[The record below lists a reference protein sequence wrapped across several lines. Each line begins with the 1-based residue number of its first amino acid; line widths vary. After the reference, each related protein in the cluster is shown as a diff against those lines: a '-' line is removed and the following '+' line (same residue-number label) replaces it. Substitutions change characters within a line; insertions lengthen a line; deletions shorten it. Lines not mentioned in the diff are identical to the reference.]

1 MSRGYFE
8 NIAYHLK
15 STAVGMGVTIKHM
28 FQTGKGAEK
37 HALYCYQ
44 YPDEGVER
52 MREEVSERHR
62 GIHFLEPS
70 KCIMC
75 FMCSKVCPVQCIVIE
90 GVRLGKDQ
98 LLSRFTIDYSKCL
111 FCGLCT
117 EPCPSDCIH
126 HGREW
131 DYSGFSRDTLVK
143 DMLRNRV
150 YTPAAHQEYLAAHEE
165 AKIIEAEYKK
175 VAAAEKAKAAA
186 AAPKPAAA
194 PAAAAPKPAA
204 PAAPVQAAPAAAPA
218 PVAPKAAPQ
227 APAQAAPVVE
237 PPKPVPQAPAQA
249 LPVAPPP
256 APVERPKAPPVAQ
269 KTPELGART
278 EAVPIPPN
286 MPTPEQRRNTERLPQ
301 REVARPISPA
311 EKPPVQAAPAAPALD
326 VPKAPAPAK
335 PLVPEIAPEPPALGP
350 APLGLEPEL
359 SLDPEP
365 ELGPDSDESMN

>member
-15 STAVGMGVTIKHM
+15 STAVGMGVTLKHL

-37 HALYCYQ
+37 HSLYCYQ

-75 FMCSKVCPVQCIVIE
+75 LMCSKVCPVQCIVIE

-131 DYSGFSRDTLVK
+131 DYSGFSRTTLVK

-150 YTPAAHQEYLAAHEE
+150 YTPAAHEEYLAAHEE
-165 AKIIEAEYKK
+165 AKLIEAEFKK
-175 VAAAEKAKAAA
+175 IAAAEKAKAAA
-186 AAPKPAAA
+186 L
-194 PAAAAPKPAA
+194 APKPAA
-204 PAAPVQAAPAAAPA
+204 PAAAAKPATPPAVVAPAAAKPVAPAAPAPVQAAIAPVQPAPAAAPT
-218 PVAPKAAPQ
+218 PK
-227 APAQAAPVVE
+227 VE
-237 PPKPVPQAPAQA
+237 PLVVQQ
-249 LPVAPPP
+249 
-256 APVERPKAPPVAQ
+256 KA
-269 KTPELGART
+269 PELGART
-278 EAVPIPPN
+278 EAVPIPPTLA
-286 MPTPEQRRNTERLPQ
+286 TPEQRRVTEKLPQ
-301 REVARPISPA
+301 RDVPR
-311 EKPPVQAAPAAPALD
+311 PAAPQSLN
-326 VPKAPAPAK
+326 
-335 PLVPEIAPEPPALGP
+335 P
-350 APLGLEPEL
+350 APLSLEPEL
-359 SLDPEP
+359 APEP
-365 ELGPDSDESMN
+365 ELDPESDEEKLN

>member
-1 MSRGYFE
+1 YFE

-15 STAVGMGVTIKHM
+15 STAVGMGVTLKHL

-37 HALYCYQ
+37 HGIYCYQ

-75 FMCSKVCPVQCIVIE
+75 LMCSKVCPVQCIVIE

-131 DYSGFSRDTLVK
+131 DYSGFSRTTLVK

-150 YTPAAHQEYLAAHEE
+150 YTPAAHQEYLAAHDE
-165 AKIIEAEYKK
+165 AKLIEAEFKK
-175 VAAAEKAKAAA
+175 IAAAEKAKAAA
-186 AAPKPAAA
+186 AAPKPAA
-194 PAAAAPKPAA
+194 PAAAAKPAA
-204 PAAPVQAAPAAAPA
+204 PAAPAQAKAAAPVAPA
-218 PVAPKAAPQ
+218 PVQAVLAPAPK
-227 APAQAAPVVE
+227 VE
-237 PPKPVPQAPAQA
+237 PPPVVQQRA
-249 LPVAPPP
+249 
-256 APVERPKAPPVAQ
+256 
-269 KTPELGART
+269 PELGART
-278 EAVPIPPN
+278 EAVPIPPTLA
-286 MPTPEQRRNTERLPQ
+286 TPELRKNTEKLPQ
-301 REVARPISPA
+301 RDVPRPAPL
-311 EKPPVQAAPAAPALD
+311 PPVAP
-326 VPKAPAPAK
+326 PAK
-335 PLVPEIAPEPPALGP
+335 PAPSLSP
-350 APLGLEPEL
+350 APLSLEPEL
-359 SLDPEP
+359 APEP
-365 ELGPDSDESMN
+365 ELNPDADEEKLN

>member
-28 FQTGKGAEK
+28 FQTGKGADK

-75 FMCSKVCPVQCIVIE
+75 LMCSKVCPVQCIVIE

-131 DYSGFSRDTLVK
+131 DYSGFSRTTLVK

-150 YTPAAHQEYLAAHEE
+150 YTPAAHQEYLAAHDE
-165 AKIIEAEYKK
+165 AKLIEAEYKK
-175 VAAAEKAKAAA
+175 IAAAEKAKAAA
-186 AAPKPAAA
+186 AAPKPATPATPVAA
-194 PAAAAPKPAA
+194 KPAAAPVAVKPAA
-204 PAAPVQAAPAAAPA
+204 PAPVAAAPAAAPA
-218 PVAPKAAPQ
+218 PKI
-227 APAQAAPVVE
+227 E
-237 PPKPVPQAPAQA
+237 PPKPVQA
-249 LPVAPPP
+249 
-256 APVERPKAPPVAQ
+256 APVEPPKVAAPKVEPPVVQQ
-269 KTPELGART
+269 KAPELGART
-278 EAVPIPPN
+278 EAVPLPPTIA
-286 MPTPEQRRNTERLPQ
+286 TPAQRKVTEKLPQ
-301 REVARPISPA
+301 RDVPRPVAP
-311 EKPPVQAAPAAPALD
+311 PPVAPQ
-326 VPKAPAPAK
+326 PAPT
-335 PLVPEIAPEPPALGP
+335 LSLDP
-350 APLGLEPEL
+350 APLSLEPEL
-359 SLDPEP
+359 APEP
-365 ELGPDSDESMN
+365 ELDPDADEEKLN

>member
-15 STAVGMGVTIKHM
+15 STAVGMGVTLKHL
-28 FQTGKGAEK
+28 FQTGKGADK

-75 FMCSKVCPVQCIVIE
+75 LMCSKVCPVQCIVIE

-131 DYSGFSRDTLVK
+131 DYSGFSRATLVK

-150 YTPAAHQEYLAAHEE
+150 YTPAAHQEYLAAHDE
-165 AKIIEAEYKK
+165 AKLIEAEFKK
-175 VAAAEKAKAAA
+175 IAAAEKAKAAA
-186 AAPKPAAA
+186 L
-194 PAAAAPKPAA
+194 APKPAA
-204 PAAPVQAAPAAAPA
+204 PAPAAKPATPAAAVAPVAAKPVAPAPVQAAPAPVQPAPA
-218 PVAPKAAPQ
+218 PVQAVP
-227 APAQAAPVVE
+227 APAPTPEVE
-237 PPKPVPQAPAQA
+237 PPVVQQRAPE
-249 LPVAPPP
+249 P
-256 APVERPKAPPVAQ
+256 
-269 KTPELGART
+269 GART
-278 EAVPIPPN
+278 EAVPIPPTLA
-286 MPTPEQRRNTERLPQ
+286 TPEQRRVTEKLPQ
-301 REVARPISPA
+301 RDVPRPAAPPPA
-311 EKPPVQAAPAAPALD
+311 APQAAPVLSLD
-326 VPKAPAPAK
+326 PT
-335 PLVPEIAPEPPALGP
+335 PLS
-350 APLGLEPEL
+350 LEPEL
-359 SLDPEP
+359 APEP
-365 ELGPDSDESMN
+365 ELNPEDDEEKLN